1 MFIIRGKTKKKQTW
15 NMLFFYKAINTC
27 NCNLLLISFLN
38 YFNIYFWFSITTHEK
53 QKKKKKKE
61 KEKKNYVGY
70 KCCLSSLLYSLPHTV
85 LSLYHFITSAGH
97 VTICTAVMNAVLTVM
112 TYTAFCNRIC
122 EYVRNVNTHT
132 LDMYYCMTF
141 ILFCNNFS
149 FILLVNFQ

>member
-1 MFIIRGKTKKKQTW
+1 MFIIRGKTKKKNKLW
-15 NMLFFYKAINTC
+15 NMLFFYKAINTF

-38 YFNIYFWFSITTHEK
+38 YFNIYFWFSKNHTREAKKTK
-53 QKKKKKKE
+53 QKKQLTLVTRVPCPSC
-61 KEKKNYVGY
+61 YTA
-70 KCCLSSLLYSLPHTV
+70 SLTLPC
-85 LSLYHFITSAGH
+85 YPITSAGH

-141 ILFCNNFS
+141 MLFCNNFS